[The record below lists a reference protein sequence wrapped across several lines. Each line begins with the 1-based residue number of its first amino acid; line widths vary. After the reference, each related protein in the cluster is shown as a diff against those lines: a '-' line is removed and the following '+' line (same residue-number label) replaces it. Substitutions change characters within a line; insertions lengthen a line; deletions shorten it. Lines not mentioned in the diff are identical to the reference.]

1 MVRTPQEPTPPL
13 DGTLAWRLVRTAG
26 PGAGAARR
34 IYHDSAPSVW
44 LQTLPSGGWKTSHP
58 PTDEARLILDLFLP
72 LQLRPDL
79 IVVQAGQ
86 SLDGRI
92 ATEAGHS
99 HYITGPEDIRRLHR
113 LRSLVDAVVV
123 GAGTVASDNPRLT
136 VREVDGDNPARVAI
150 DSDGRLDPA
159 CHLLADGAA
168 PTLVVRRDGAAGS
181 ALPGVETI
189 TLPADA
195 NNRIDPRAIAQA
207 LRARGFRRL
216 LIEGGGLTVSR
227 FLDAGIVDR
236 LHVTVAP
243 LLIGSGRPAFTLA
256 PIATLDEALRPPSR
270 TFRLGND
277 VLFDLDLGSGGTP

>member
-1 MVRTPQEPTPPL
+1 MNTTQEPTPPL
-13 DGTLAWRLVRTAG
+13 DDTLAWRLVQAG
-26 PGAGAARR
+26 GPSVEPGTR

-44 LQTLPSGGWKTSHP
+44 VRILPNGGWETSHP
-58 PTDEARLILDLFLP
+58 PTGEAQLILDLFLP
-72 LQLRPDL
+72 LRLRPDL
-79 IVVQAGQ
+79 IVAQAGQ

-99 HYITGPEDIRRLHR
+99 HYVTGPEDIRRLHR

-136 VREVDGDNPARVAI
+136 VREADGDNPARVVI
-150 DSDGRLDPA
+150 DPDGRLDPG
-159 CHLLADGAA
+159 CHLFADGAA
-168 PTLVVRRDGAAGS
+168 RTLSVHREGVGAS
-181 ALPGVETI
+181 TVPGVETI
-189 TLPADA
+189 PLPADTK
-195 NNRIDPRAIAQA
+195 NRIDPRAIVQA

-256 PIATLDEALRPPSR
+256 PIERLDEALRPPAR
-270 TFRLGND
+270 TFRLGDD
-277 VLFDLDLGSGGTP
+277 VLFDLDLSRRAP

>member
-1 MVRTPQEPTPPL
+1 MEP
-13 DGTLAWRLVRTAG
+13 GT
-26 PGAGAARR
+26 R

-44 LQTLPSGGWKTSHP
+44 VRILPNGGWETSHP
-58 PTDEARLILDLFLP
+58 PTGEAQLILDLFLP
-72 LQLRPDL
+72 LRLRPDL
-79 IVVQAGQ
+79 IVAQAGQ

-99 HYITGPEDIRRLHR
+99 HYVTGPEDIRRLHR

-136 VREVDGDNPARVAI
+136 VREADGDNPARVVI
-150 DSDGRLDPA
+150 DPDGRLDPG
-159 CHLLADGAA
+159 CHLFADGAA
-168 PTLVVRRDGAAGS
+168 RTLSVHREGVGAS
-181 ALPGVETI
+181 TVPGVETI
-189 TLPADA
+189 PLPADTK
-195 NNRIDPRAIAQA
+195 NRIDPRAIVQA

-256 PIATLDEALRPPSR
+256 PIERLDEALRPPAR
-270 TFRLGND
+270 TFRLGDD
-277 VLFDLDLGSGGTP
+277 VLFDLDLSRRAP